1 MTSQT
6 TFYLSQILGHII
18 RDDEGIEIGKLIDI
32 IIDFSGYKTDD
43 SESVRPLV
51 TGIKIKKKG
60 KNNLEC
66 FLISKFDIQHNASK
80 FDIGCSIVEE
90 IPDFEIENHFLL
102 DENII
107 SKQIVD
113 LNGKKLVRAHD
124 IRLVAINGNAY
135 VIAVDIGFEGLLRRI
150 GISGHLVKLIKFINK
165 NAASR
170 FILWNDVEA
179 VDYNNYNIKLSK
191 VFSKLHTLHPSDLAD
206 IIEDLGKTSGSV
218 VFSSLDDEKA
228 ADVLEE
234 LQTKAQVRIIENLTI
249 SKAADVLEKMP
260 ANEAADIIEEL
271 EDEKAEELLM
281 EMESNASQDIRE
293 LLEYPDNSVG
303 SLMTTDVIY
312 FHKNATVED
321 VLRTFR
327 KQKPDVEALYNIY
340 ITGANEKLIANVPLR
355 ELLISE
361 PSNSLSNI
369 MNKNPI
375 FLFDTDKID
384 SLAEMVSK
392 YNLLAIP
399 VTNVNKK
406 LLGMVIIDDIVEDL
420 VSDRKTN
427 KK

>member
-6 TFYLSQILGHII
+6 TFFLSQIIGRTI
-18 RDDEGIEIGKLIDI
+18 RDDDGFEVGKLIDI
-32 IIDFSGYKTDD
+32 IIDFGGRKTEE
-43 SESVRPLV
+43 SESYRPIV
-51 TGIKIKKKG
+51 TGIKIKG
-60 KNNLEC
+60 EHNNIDC
-66 FLISKFDIQHNASK
+66 FLISKFDIQRITSK
-80 FDIGCSIVEE
+80 FELTCSIEEE

-102 DENII
+102 AENIL

-124 IRLVAINGNAY
+124 IRLVAIAGNAY
-135 VIAVDIGFEGLLRRI
+135 VIAVDVGLEGLLRRI
-150 GISGHLVKLIKFINK
+150 GISKLIVRLLKFLNK
-165 NAASR
+165 NLVPK

-179 VDYNNYNIKLSK
+179 VDYSNYNIKLSK

-206 IIEDLGKTSGSV
+206 IIEDLGRTSGSV

-234 LQTKAQVRIIENLTI
+234 LQTKAQVRIIENLTVE
-249 SKAADVLEKMP
+249 KAADVLEKMP

-271 EDEKAEELLM
+271 EAEKAEQLLD
-281 EMESNASQDIRE
+281 EMESDASQDIRE

-303 SLMTTDVIY
+303 SLMTTEVIS
-312 FHKNATVED
+312 FHKSAKVED
-321 VLRTFR
+321 VLKTIR

-340 ITGANEKLIANVPLR
+340 ITGANDKLIANVPLR

-361 PSNSLSNI
+361 PNNYLSNI

-399 VTNVNKK
+399 VTNLNKK

-420 VSDRKTN
+420 INDRKTN
-427 KK
+427 KR

>member
-6 TFYLSQILGHII
+6 TFYLSQILGRII
-18 RDDEGIEIGKLIDI
+18 KDDEGFEIGKLIDI
-32 IIDFSGYKTDD
+32 IIDFSGRKTDNND
-43 SESVRPLV
+43 TVRPLV
-51 TGIKIKKKG
+51 TGVKIKG
-60 KNNLEC
+60 ENNTIVC
-66 FLISKFDIQHNASK
+66 FLISKFDIQRNDSK
-80 FDIGCSIVEE
+80 FTINCTIEEE

-102 DENII
+102 SKNII

-124 IRLVAINGNAY
+124 IRLVAIAGNAY
-135 VIAVDIGFEGLLRRI
+135 VIAVDVGLEALLRKI
-150 GISGHLVKLIKFINK
+150 GIAKFIVQIIKIFKVNLTPK
-165 NAASR
+165 

-179 VDYNNYNIKLSK
+179 VDYSNYNIKLSK
-191 VFSKLHTLHPSDLAD
+191 VFSRLHTLHPSDLAD
-206 IIEDLGKTSGSV
+206 IIEDMGKASGSV

-234 LQTKAQVRIIENLTI
+234 LQTKAQVRIIENLTVE
-249 SKAADVLEKMP
+249 KAADVLEKMP

-271 EDEKAEELLM
+271 EADKAEELLK
-281 EMESNASQDIRE
+281 EMESDASQDIRE

-303 SLMTTDVIY
+303 SLMTTEVIS
-312 FHKNATVED
+312 FHKNAKVED
-321 VLRTFR
+321 VLKTFR

-361 PSNSLSNI
+361 PTNYLSNI

-375 FLFDTDKID
+375 YLYDTDKID

-399 VTNVNKK
+399 VTNINKK

-420 VSDRKTN
+420 VNDRKTN
-427 KK
+427 KR